1 MKNLLL
7 VIFTVLTFN
16 LLAQHTHTRVG
27 VFPDVG
33 EYLTLKVDLHIHTV
47 FSDGSVW
54 PDIRV
59 QEALRDSLDLVAM
72 TEHLEYQPHEEDI
85 PHPDRNRSYEVTSQL
100 AKPYRLM
107 VANAAEI
114 TRSMPP
120 GHNNAIFIK
129 DANKLMG
136 EDPIEVFKEANR
148 QGAFVFWNHPNWIA
162 QEGDGIA
169 KMTDMH
175 LQLINDGLLHGIEV
189 VNDLTYSD
197 EALQLALDHNLTI
210 MGTSDVHGLVD
221 WQYGIEHGG
230 HRPIT
235 LVFTKEKTQESIK
248 EALMKGRTVAWFK
261 DLLIGKD
268 EVLRPL
274 VEASLVVEKVGYQGI
289 SSVVDVYIRNNS
301 SVNYIL
307 ANQSPYT
314 FHANGDV
321 ITLKANETTKI
332 EVKTLKQLEEFE
344 LVFEVLNGIVAP
356 KKHPIAKLKV
366 IVPE

>member
-1 MKNLLL
+1 MKNTLFLAFILLN
-7 VIFTVLTFN
+7 TN
-16 LLAQHTHTRVG
+16 LLAQHKHTRVG
-27 VFPDVG
+27 TFPNVG
-33 EYLTLKVDLHIHTV
+33 EYLTLKVDLHIHTI

-59 QEALRDSLDLVAM
+59 QEAQRDSLDLVSM

-85 PHPDRNRSYEVTSQL
+85 PHPDRNRSYELTSQL

-107 VANAAEI
+107 VANGAEI

-120 GHNNAIFIK
+120 GHNNAIFIQ
-129 DANKLMG
+129 DANKLKVD
-136 EDPIEVFKEANR
+136 DPLEAFKEANR

-162 QEGDGIA
+162 QNEDGIA
-169 KMTDMH
+169 QMTDMH
-175 LQLINDGLLHGIEV
+175 QQLIEEGLLHGIEV

-197 EALQLALDHNLTI
+197 EALQLALDYDLTI

-235 LVFTKEKTQESIK
+235 LVFAEEKTQESIK
-248 EALMKGRTVAWFK
+248 EALMARRTVAWFR
-261 DLLIGKD
+261 DLLIGRD
-268 EVLRPL
+268 SFLSPL
-274 VEASLVVEKVGYQGI
+274 IEASLEVEKVGYQGI

-314 FHANGDV
+314 LHANGDV
-321 ITLKANETTKI
+321 FVLKANETTKI
-332 EVKTLKQLEEFE
+332 EVKTLKQLEE
-344 LVFEVLNGIVAP
+344 LVLDFEVLNGIVAP
-356 KKHPIAKLKV
+356 KKHPMIKLKIV
-366 IVPE
+366 VPE

>member
-1 MKNLLL
+1 MKNLILAT
-7 VIFTVLTFN
+7 FTVLSFN

-33 EYLTLKVDLHIHTV
+33 DHLTLKVDLHIHTV

-59 QEALRDSLDLVAM
+59 QEALRDSLDMVAM
-72 TEHLEYQPHEEDI
+72 TEHLEYQPHEKDI
-85 PHPDRNRSYEVTSQL
+85 PHSDRNRSYELTSQL

-120 GHNNAIFIK
+120 GHNNAIFIE
-129 DANKLMG
+129 DANKLIG
-136 EDPIEVFKEANR
+136 EDPVEVFKEANR

-162 QEGDGIA
+162 QEEDGIA
-169 KMTDMH
+169 KMTKMH
-175 LQLINDGLLHGIEV
+175 QQLIEEGLLHGIEV

-197 EALQLALDHNLTI
+197 EALQLALDHDLTI
-210 MGTSDVHGLVD
+210 MGTSDVHDLVD
-221 WQYGIEHGG
+221 WQYDIEHGG

-235 LVFTKEKTQESIK
+235 LVFAEEKTQESIK
-248 EALMKGRTVAWFK
+248 KALMEGRTVAWFK
-261 DLLIGKD
+261 DLLIGRD
-268 EVLRPL
+268 SVLQPL
-274 VEASLVVEKVGYQGI
+274 IEASLEVEKVGYQGI

-332 EVKTLKQLEEFE
+332 EVKTLKQLKKFT
-344 LVFEVLNGIVAP
+344 LNFEVLNGITAP
-356 KKHPIAKLKV
+356 KRHPIVSLKGGG
-366 IVPE
+366 PE

>member
-1 MKNLLL
+1 
-7 VIFTVLTFN
+7 
-16 LLAQHTHTRVG
+16 
-27 VFPDVG
+27 
-33 EYLTLKVDLHIHTV
+33 
-47 FSDGSVW
+47 
-54 PDIRV
+54 
-59 QEALRDSLDLVAM
+59 M
-72 TEHLEYQPHEEDI
+72 TEHLEYQPHIDDI

-120 GHNNAIFIK
+120 GHNNAIFIE
-129 DANKLMG
+129 DANKLMDK
-136 EDPIEVFKEANR
+136 DPIKVFKEANR

-162 QEGDGIA
+162 QEEDGIA

-175 LQLINDGLLHGIEV
+175 KQLIEDGLLHGIEV

-197 EALQLALDHNLTI
+197 EALQVALDYDLTI

-235 LVFTKEKTQESIK
+235 LVFAKEKTEESIK
-248 EALMKGRTVAWFK
+248 EALMERRTVAWFK
-261 DLLIGKD
+261 DLLIGRD
-268 EVLRPL
+268 SLLRPL
-274 VEASLVVEKVGYQGI
+274 IKASLQIEKLGYQGI
-289 SSVVDVYIRNNS
+289 SSVIDIYIRNNS

-307 ANQSPYT
+307 ANQSPYS

-321 ITLKANETTKI
+321 ITLKANEVTKI
-332 EVKTLKQLEEFE
+332 EVKTLKQLKEFA
-344 LVFEVLNGIVAP
+344 LDFEVLNGIIAP
-356 KKHPIAKLKV
+356 KKHPMVSLKV
-366 IVPE
+366 VVPE